1 MKLIKEIIQGEG
13 RLGKV
18 FDYTIQIFIFL
29 SLALLSIETLPNLT
43 VKQREILNF
52 IELVMILIFSLEY
65 CLRLYVAPKKFKFVF
80 SFLGIV
86 DLLAILPFYL
96 AGLDLKAIR
105 FVRLFR
111 IIRLLKL
118 TRYNTALQRIY
129 RALLLAKEELLLF
142 LFSITLL
149 LYLSSVGIYYFENK
163 AQPEVFSSVFESFWW
178 AVITLTTVGYGDVVP
193 ITLGGRCFTIVF
205 LIIGLGVIAAPTGLI
220 ASAMNTARTEE
231 KEKEEE
237 EKNTKN

>member
-1 MKLIKEIIQGEG
+1 MNLIKKIIKGEG

-52 IELVMILIFSLEY
+52 IELVIILIFSLEY

-118 TRYNTALQRIY
+118 TRYNNCREFTGKEELQRIFENKV
-129 RALLLAKEELLLF
+129 RCLKVFGGLLCCAYYIRRLAKEE
-142 LFSITLL
+142 I
-149 LYLSSVGIYYFENK
+149 
-163 AQPEVFSSVFESFWW
+163 
-178 AVITLTTVGYGDVVP
+178 
-193 ITLGGRCFTIVF
+193 
-205 LIIGLGVIAAPTGLI
+205 
-220 ASAMNTARTEE
+220 
-231 KEKEEE
+231 
-237 EKNTKN
+237 